1 MATADQQAAKAEAFR
16 ALHFADAP
24 LVLPNIWDAGSAVMA
39 ADAGFP
45 ALATTSAGVAWALGH
60 GDGEQMPRGQM
71 LDAVARIAE
80 RVALPL
86 TADMEAGY
94 GASPVAIAAT
104 VAKTLEAG
112 AIGVNLEDGLDHGAG
127 TVLEMTDAVAR
138 IVAARASADNAG
150 IPMVINARTDVYFGS
165 GRTDAEKFDEAV
177 TRANAY
183 LQAGADCAFVIAV
196 NAPEVI
202 ERLVRE
208 IHGPLNII
216 AGSSG
221 LDVNVLAGL
230 GVKRISLA
238 GGMSRSVLSHFRDS
252 LLEIR
257 DHGTTSFLDG
267 GMSHP
272 ELNQLFGKLG

>member
-24 LVLPNIWDAGSAVMA
+24 LVLPNIWDPGSAVMA

-45 ALATTSAGVAWALGH
+45 ALATTSAGVAWTLGY

-94 GASPVAIAAT
+94 GASPVAAAGT

-127 TVLEMTDAVAR
+127 TVLEMADALAR
-138 IVAARASADNAG
+138 IVAARAVADDAG
-150 IPMVINARTDVYFGS
+150 IPLVINARTDVYFGS
-165 GRTDAEKFDEAV
+165 NRTDGDKFSEAV
-177 TRANAY
+177 TRANSY

-208 IHGPLNII
+208 IDGPLNII
-216 AGSSG
+216 AGSPA

-238 GGMSRSVLSHFRDS
+238 GGMTRSVLGHFRDA
-252 LLEIR
+252 LLELR
-257 DHGTTSFLDG
+257 ERGTTSFLDG
-267 GMSHP
+267 GISHP
-272 ELNQLFGKLG
+272 ELNQLYGKSD